1 LHVPFPA
8 GSNVTIFVIEESE
21 DFKYLLAASESSLDF
36 WDNVFDDEDWN
47 DVGTR
52 GYSINS
58 YCTL

>member
-1 LHVPFPA
+1 
-8 GSNVTIFVIEESE
+8 VTVFVIEESD
-21 DFKYLLAASESSLDF
+21 DFKDLLAASESGLDF